1 MATSASS
8 SSSRSSN
15 SENEHAAS
23 QDQDPTAAAQRLK
36 LLNAYLLNSSLF
48 EVEPVVVEPT
58 KALEPV
64 KAKHEQKDELQPEC
78 SVGKSEVPTRRGR
91 PLASQTNSPPSS
103 FALTRPAVFR
113 LFSSAAP
120 TKIVLQEAEER
131 WPTVADPRI
140 RTVEDEPK
148 SVYKAREKAIKS
160 VCIPGSTI
168 LEAKTIWGPLH
179 PERVT
184 HRRLVRAPN
193 STSDGLPRVAYFD
206 YRLDTTLPAPTS
218 EPPKDPSKLAKSTK
232 PINHRGL
239 KRRGL
244 RCDVKMRLL
253 VKPILKEDKGVRKLP
268 KRKAVKVGEAK
279 EELGTKEA
287 APSGWTSLGRK
298 RLSKKRRAKKAKAG

>member
-1 MATSASS
+1 MATSACS

-15 SENEHAAS
+15 SENEHDAS

-36 LLNAYLLNSSLF
+36 LLDAYLLNSSLF
-48 EVEPVVVEPT
+48 DLEPVVVEPT

-64 KAKHEQKDELQPEC
+64 KAKHEQKDKLQPE
-78 SVGKSEVPTRRGR
+78 SAV
-91 PLASQTNSPPSS
+91 
-103 FALTRPAVFR
+103 VFR

-140 RTVEDEPK
+140 RFVFPTAPSRAELIPTITMRNRAVEDESK
-148 SVYKAREKAIKS
+148 AVYKARQKAIKS

-193 STSDGLPRVAYFD
+193 SASDGLPRVAYFD
-206 YRLDTTLPAPTS
+206 YRLDSTLPAPTA

-232 PINHRGL
+232 PINHHGL

-244 RCDVKMRLL
+244 RCDLKMRLL

-268 KRKAVKVGEAK
+268 KRKAVKMGEPKK
-279 EELGTKEA
+279 ELDTKEA
-287 APSGWTSLGRK
+287 SPSGWTSLGRK

>member
-1 MATSASS
+1 MATSACS

-15 SENEHAAS
+15 SENEHDAS

-36 LLNAYLLNSSLF
+36 LLDAYLLNSSLF
-48 EVEPVVVEPT
+48 DLEPVVVEPT

-64 KAKHEQKDELQPEC
+64 KAKHEQKDELQPE
-78 SVGKSEVPTRRGR
+78 SAV
-91 PLASQTNSPPSS
+91 
-103 FALTRPAVFR
+103 VFR

-120 TKIVLQEAEER
+120 IKIVLQEAEER

-140 RTVEDEPK
+140 RTVEDESK
-148 SVYKAREKAIKS
+148 AVYKARQKAVKS

-193 STSDGLPRVAYFD
+193 SASDGLPRVAYFD
-206 YRLDTTLPAPTS
+206 YRLDSTLPAPTA

-232 PINHRGL
+232 PINHHGL

-244 RCDVKMRLL
+244 RCDLKMRLL

-268 KRKAVKVGEAK
+268 KRKAVKMGEPKK
-279 EELGTKEA
+279 ELDTKEA
-287 APSGWTSLGRK
+287 SPSGWTSLGRK